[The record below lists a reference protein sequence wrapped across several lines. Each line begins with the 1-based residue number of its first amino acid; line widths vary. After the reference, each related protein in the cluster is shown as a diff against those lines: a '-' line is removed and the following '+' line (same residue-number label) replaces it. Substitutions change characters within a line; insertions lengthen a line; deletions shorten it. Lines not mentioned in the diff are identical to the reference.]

1 MPLKEPTPTVDSALQ
16 ITRIIWGAFVMTQ
29 GLFFLLA
36 VTQPGAKV
44 LADPVVTWTLL
55 AVAMML
61 VPVSWVVKNRLLA
74 QAAERQI
81 IQGVQQAVIVA
92 LAICEVAGIMGIVDH
107 FMFGS
112 KFYFLFFIVAV
123 LAILSHLPSRAQF
136 EAAAGT
142 KPIV

>member
-1 MPLKEPTPTVDSALQ
+1 MPTKKKPPTVDSALQ

-29 GLFFLLA
+29 GLFFILA

-44 LADPVVTWTLL
+44 PSDPVVIWALL

-61 VPVSWVVKNRLLA
+61 GPVSWVVKNRLLA
-74 QAAERQI
+74 QAAEKQV
-81 IQGVQQAVIVA
+81 IQGVQQAIIVA
-92 LAICEVAGIMGIVDH
+92 VAICEVASILGVIAH

-123 LAILSHLPSRAQF
+123 LAILSHFPSRAQF